1 MINVTLVE
9 WTRLPLVPVM
19 VNVYGRFWTLCCVA
33 IVSTD
38 VPEVTTDAGAKLA
51 VLRGGAPLTEKITV
65 PENPDP
71 AAMVALYVVVPPLPI
86 VLLAGVTAIEKS
98 PPPATTNVT
107 FTVCVTGPLAPLIV
121 RAYEPGGVVALVETL
136 MVVEPAAVTDAGLN
150 EAVAP
155 EGRPLALKLT
165 MPLNPVP
172 AATVAV

>member
-19 VNVYGRFWTLCCVA
+19 VNVYGRFWAPCCVA
-33 IVSTD
+33 TVRTD
-38 VPEVTTDAGAKLA
+38 VPEFTIEAGEKLA
-51 VLRGGAPLTEKITV
+51 VPRGVPVTERFTV
-65 PENPDP
+65 PENPGP
-71 AAMVALYVVVPPLPI
+71 AVIVAVYVAVPPLAI
-86 VLLAGVTAIEKS
+86 VVLAGVTAIEKS

-121 RAYEPGGVVALVETL
+121 RAYEPGGVAALVETL
-136 MVVEPAAVTDAGLN
+136 IVVEPAAVTDAGLN